1 MMSRFLHA
9 KRVKQSPHETVAMT
23 TLDPHE
29 EQKQDMSCQNT
40 GLVILHRKPSALHK
54 VGKRV
59 MLIVWIKSV

>member
-1 MMSRFLHA
+1 MSRLLHA
-9 KRVKQSPHETVAMT
+9 KQVKQSPHETVAMT

-29 EQKQDMSCQNT
+29 AEKRDMSCQNT
-40 GLVILHRKPSALHK
+40 WLAILRRKPSGLHK